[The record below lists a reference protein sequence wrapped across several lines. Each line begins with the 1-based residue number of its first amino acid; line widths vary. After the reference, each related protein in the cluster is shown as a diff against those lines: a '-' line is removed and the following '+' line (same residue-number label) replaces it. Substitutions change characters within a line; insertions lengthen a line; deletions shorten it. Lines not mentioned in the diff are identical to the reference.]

1 VGTSG
6 SYGGSGAQRWQQARD
21 RLNDLLNDASS
32 GGSEAPVVQSI
43 ADALIQDDP
52 TALTP
57 DESDDLVL
65 PAPLPGLGVG
75 RGMSARGRGGSS
87 GGGGGPGGSV
97 RGRSSG
103 SARSGTGGRR
113 GRQIS
118 QGVRR
123 GGLALGSAYALR
135 RGDATALSQLGLNL
149 GELQAMSPRQQRIAL
164 LNATVGAASHPD
176 DVALRR
182 AADEFLK
189 QVLTA
194 ASEPEPADMI
204 RDFVASYIFNVG
216 LVEIT
221 KQLDDGNIDQTV
233 ALEKEREIRDWT
245 RVRLRR
251 EDFGIQGAIVSLR
264 DFQQTAGRLA
274 ATALMIL
281 RAEPA

>member
-1 VGTSG
+1 MGTSG
-6 SYGGSGAQRWQQARD
+6 SYGGSGTQRWQQARE
-21 RLNDLLNDASS
+21 RLNELLTNPDS
-32 GGSEAPVVQSI
+32 GEKQGPVVQSI
-43 ADALIQDDP
+43 VEALIQDDP
-52 TALTP
+52 TALAP
-57 DESDDLVL
+57 DEFEDLIL
-65 PAPLPGLGVG
+65 PTPLPGLRPGG
-75 RGMSARGRGGSS
+75 GLHARGAS
-87 GGGGGPGGSV
+87 GGGGGGAGGAV

-103 SARSGTGGRR
+103 SARSGTGGGT
-113 GRQIS
+113 GRKIG

-135 RGDATALSQLGLNL
+135 RGDANALRQLGLDL

-194 ASEPEPADMI
+194 ASEPEPAELI

-221 KQLDDGNIDQTV
+221 KQLDEGNIDQV
-233 ALEKEREIRDWT
+233 LALEKEREIRDWT

-264 DFQQTAGRLA
+264 DFQQTAARLA
-274 ATALMIL
+274 STALTIL
-281 RAEPA
+281 RTEPA

>member
-1 VGTSG
+1 MGTSG
-6 SYGGSGAQRWQQARD
+6 SYGGSGTQRWQQARE
-21 RLNDLLNDASS
+21 RLNDLLTNPDS
-32 GGSEAPVVQSI
+32 GDKQGPVVQSI
-43 ADALIQDDP
+43 VEALIQDDHS
-52 TALTP
+52 ALAP
-57 DESDDLVL
+57 EESDDLIL
-65 PAPLPGLGVG
+65 PIPLPGLQPGSGPHV
-75 RGMSARGRGGSS
+75 RGGGSS
-87 GGGGGPGGSV
+87 RSGGTGGAI

-103 SARSGTGGRR
+103 SARSGTGGGRT
-113 GRQIS
+113 GRQIG

-135 RGDATALSQLGLNL
+135 RGDATALRQLGLDL

-194 ASEPEPADMI
+194 ASEPAPAELI

-221 KQLDDGNIDQTV
+221 KQLDQGNIDQVV

-264 DFQQTAGRLA
+264 DFQQTAARLVS
-274 ATALMIL
+274 TALTIL